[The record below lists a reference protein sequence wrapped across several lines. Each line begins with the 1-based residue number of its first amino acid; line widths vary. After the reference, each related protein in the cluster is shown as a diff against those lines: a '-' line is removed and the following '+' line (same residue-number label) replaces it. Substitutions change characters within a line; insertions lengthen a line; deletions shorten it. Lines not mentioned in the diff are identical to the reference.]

1 MNSYVSKLLKEKD
14 KFTPADYSK
23 QCMRR
28 GDKLWYVKSLID
40 SSSILETKTMN
51 IEELNCIKNNVPLI
65 KRPVTHLELAYH
77 ARVASVANLSYPIIL
92 FADGSCADGHHR
104 IQRAL
109 MEGKTTIKY
118 KQFTIN
124 PKPDRILNE
133 KTIKGM
139 ESFCTFE
146 DCDSK
151 WYYLD
156 EELNNLLIKDY

>member
-1 MNSYVSKLLKEKD
+1 MNSYIAKLLKEKD

-28 GDKLWYVKSLID
+28 GEYLWYVKSLI
-40 SSSILETKTMN
+40 SSAELLDTKVMN
-51 IEELNCIKNNVPLI
+51 IEDLNCIKNNVPLI

-77 ARVASVANLSYPIIL
+77 ARVASVANLNYPIIL

-109 MEGKTTIKY
+109 MEGKKTIKY
-118 KQFTIN
+118 KQFIVN
-124 PKPDRILNE
+124 PKPDKILNE

-146 DCDSK
+146 DEDSK
-151 WYYLD
+151 WYHLD
-156 EELNNLLIKDY
+156 DELKNLLIKEY